1 MLRFTHLTTGYGR
14 KTIGN
19 DLSAHLPK
27 GRLIA
32 LLGGNGAG
40 KSTLLRT
47 LAGFQ
52 PPLTTPSV
60 SEIGIWLDGK
70 DLKKYSAR
78 ELARK
83 LSVVLTF
90 KPEADALT
98 VWDVVQAGRIPHQK
112 LLTGTNKADVQAVEQ
127 ALALTNTQRF
137 AQREL
142 CTLSDGERQRVFIA
156 KALAQETPVILLDE
170 PSAFLDFPSK
180 IQLFRL
186 LLSLAHE
193 AGKSILLSTHDVEM
207 ALEFA
212 DQLWLLSSHGIQVGT
227 TAELAQ
233 QGALD
238 RCFAAANVRFD
249 TKSGRFIY
257 EREKNNTPHVTSSQQ
272 PDNSLL

>member
-27 GRLIA
+27 GRLVA

-60 SEIGIWLDGK
+60 SETVIWLDGK
-70 DLKKYSAR
+70 DLKNYSAR

-127 ALALTNTQRF
+127 ALALTNTQSF

-142 CTLSDGERQRVFIA
+142 RTLSDGERQRVFIA

-212 DQLWLLSSHGIQVGT
+212 DQLWLLSSYGIQRLMSDLIQR
-227 TAELAQ
+227 AE
-233 QGALD
+233 D
-238 RCFAAANVRFD
+238 
-249 TKSGRFIY
+249 
-257 EREKNNTPHVTSSQQ
+257 SSMNGKKQHA
-272 PDNSLL
+272 PM

>member
-27 GRLIA
+27 GRLVA
-32 LLGGNGAG
+32 LLGSNGAG

-60 SEIGIWLDGK
+60 SETGIWLDGK
-70 DLKKYSAR
+70 DLKNYSAR

-127 ALALTNTQRF
+127 ALALTNTQHF

-142 CTLSDGERQRVFIA
+142 RTLSDGERQRVFIA

-212 DQLWLLSSHGIQVGT
+212 DQLWLLSSHGIQAGT

-233 QGALD
+233 QGAID
-238 RCFAAANVRFD
+238 RCFAAADVRFD

-257 EREKNNTPHVTSSQQ
+257 EREKTTRPM
-272 PDNSLL
+272 